1 MLVSVSVEASAD
13 EKNYIVELKQDISLF
28 SSDAD
33 RYGFCVVSESELF
46 ELLDLGLVESYEE
59 DAVVELFDTDYSY
72 DYTYKKWNY
81 ERVNASKAKELGCY
95 GQTVKIALID
105 SGVHPHPDI
114 KDRILQGYNY
124 VDENNDVTDNIGHGT
139 FVSGIIA
146 ANATDGGISG
156 VTNCVSIV
164 PLKCFENGFTTTL
177 SVISR
182 AIRDAVDLY
191 DCDIINMSLGTTSK
205 SSTLKAAID
214 HAYSKGAIVVAAVG
228 NKNATYYHYP
238 AAYDNVIG
246 VGSVDFDNV
255 RSWFSQYNDSVFITA
270 PGEDVWSTSIEDTY
284 WLNEGTSFSTP
295 LVTSAV
301 AIMMNIDEDIT
312 YQEICSYLKD
322 SAKDLGASGYDVYY
336 GHGLLDIE
344 ACIELMLKDTDY
356 FISPIYTTDTV
367 SEVVVYN
374 NTASYFEGII
384 TWGNYTGGYMLDFD
398 ANAIRVEAGKTAK
411 PYTFFTDNLIKC
423 FIWKDISTLTVLTGA
438 RDNK

>member
-1 MLVSVSVEASAD
+1 MLVAVSVEVFAE
-13 EKNYIVELKQDISLF
+13 EKNYIVELKDSFSLF
-28 SSDAD
+28 SSEEN
-33 RYGFCVVSESELF
+33 RYGFCVVSESELL
-46 ELLDLGLVESYEE
+46 ELLELGLVESYEE

-95 GQTVKIALID
+95 GQKVKIALID

-124 VDENNDVTDNIGHGT
+124 VDENTDVTDNIGHGT

-146 ANATDGGISG
+146 ANSTENGISG

-177 SVISR
+177 SVISQ
-182 AIRDAVDLY
+182 AIYDAVDVY

-214 HAYSKGAIVVAAVG
+214 HANSKGTIVVAAVG
-228 NKNATYYHYP
+228 NKNSTYYNYP

-270 PGEDVWSTSIEDTY
+270 PGENVWSTSIEDTY

-295 LVTSAV
+295 LVTSTV

-312 YQEICSYLKD
+312 YDEICTYLKS
-322 SAKDLGASGYDVYY
+322 SATDLGDDGYDVKY
-336 GHGLLDIE
+336 GYGLLNIE
-344 ACIELMLKDTDY
+344 ACIELMLKDVDY
-356 FISPIYTTDTV
+356 FISPIYTTDTA

-374 NTASYFEGII
+374 NTDSDLEGFI
-384 TWGNYTGGYMLDFD
+384 TWGNYMGGYMLDFD
-398 ANAIRVEAGKTAK
+398 ANTITVEAGKTAK
-411 PYTFFTDNLIKC
+411 PFCTFTDNLIKC
-423 FIWKDISTLTVLTGA
+423 FIWKDISSLTALTEV